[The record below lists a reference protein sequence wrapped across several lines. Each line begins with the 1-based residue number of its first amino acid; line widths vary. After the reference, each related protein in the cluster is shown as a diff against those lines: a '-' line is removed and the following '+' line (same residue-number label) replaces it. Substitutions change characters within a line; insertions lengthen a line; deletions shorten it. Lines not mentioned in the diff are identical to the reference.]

1 MKVKWY
7 NERIKQKLPML
18 NRIPGGSE
26 RITGQFSKS
35 LTIPVVGIY
44 QKKLLN
50 QNSKGPSKLKT
61 QGRD

>member
-50 QNSKGPSKLKT
+50 
-61 QGRD
+61 